1 MKSEISKRSFLKL
14 IALLGF
20 SFVDKISFDG
30 DRLLNIKNVVMKNLN
45 IECNNPFASTDDI
58 FNGIEKGHFVI
69 DVSGE
74 KIDQTSLLNEIAY
87 SIWLNNIATIFFSSA
102 NSAEDIANKLL
113 FPKTEMFNKIKQGEF
128 GVENWYALCRRAR
141 MLSEIPLAIVTS
153 PYLTYNAI
161 TKKLKQIVKKKQADL
176 AIIDDLMP
184 LSLLELKDG
193 ETSEFKIG
201 ETFERLALELD
212 ITIVTLI

>member
-20 SFVDKISFDG
+20 SFVEKKPFDG
-30 DRLLNIKNVVMKNLN
+30 EKLFNTKSAVTKNLN
-45 IECNNPFASTDDI
+45 IECNDPFASTDDI
-58 FNGIEKGHFVI
+58 FNGIKRGHFVI

-87 SIWLNNIATIFFSSA
+87 SIWLNKITTIFFSSA

-113 FPKTEMFNKIKQGEF
+113 FPKTEMFNKIRQGEF
-128 GVENWYALCRRAR
+128 CVENWYALCRRAR
-141 MLSEIPLAIVTS
+141 ILSQTPLSIVTS
-153 PYLTYNAI
+153 PYLTYCAI
-161 TKKLKQIVKKKQADL
+161 TRKLKQIVKKKQADL

-184 LSLLELKDG
+184 LSLLELQDG

>member
-30 DRLLNIKNVVMKNLN
+30 EKLFNIKNVVMKNLN

-87 SIWLNNIATIFFSSA
+87 SIWLNNIK
-102 NSAEDIANKLL
+102 EDRKR
-113 FPKTEMFNKIKQGEF
+113 
-128 GVENWYALCRRAR
+128 C
-141 MLSEIPLAIVTS
+141 
-153 PYLTYNAI
+153 
-161 TKKLKQIVKKKQADL
+161 
-176 AIIDDLMP
+176 
-184 LSLLELKDG
+184 
-193 ETSEFKIG
+193 
-201 ETFERLALELD
+201 
-212 ITIVTLI
+212 LIE